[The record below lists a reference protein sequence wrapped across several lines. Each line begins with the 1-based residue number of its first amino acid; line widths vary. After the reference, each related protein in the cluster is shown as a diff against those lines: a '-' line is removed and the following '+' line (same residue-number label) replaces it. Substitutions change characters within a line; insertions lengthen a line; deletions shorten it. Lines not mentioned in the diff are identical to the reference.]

1 MKTTLVK
8 ERIDDLL
15 ISSIVAVGV
24 REGGT
29 VRDLDTLI
37 IDRET
42 ATQAIQKLVDE
53 ECIKARIERDNN
65 ARYVL
70 HSILSD
76 DVDSE
81 LDHSDIEA
89 LFEVRLTTT
98 ESPLKPVKGEEV

>member
-53 ECIKARIERDNN
+53 ECIKARIDCLKITHGHMHTGTNLN
-65 ARYVL
+65 DQYFIHNITML
-70 HSILSD
+70 
-76 DVDSE
+76 
-81 LDHSDIEA
+81 EA
-89 LFEVRLTTT
+89 QLRAT
-98 ESPLKPVKGEEV
+98 ESPLKPKKEGK

>member
-8 ERIDDLL
+8 EKIRQAVIDYKIEELRLNSQPSGSL
-15 ISSIVAVGV
+15 ISQHEQA
-24 REGGT
+24 
-29 VRDLDTLI
+29 L
-37 IDRET
+37 ET

-98 ESPLKPVKGEEV
+98 ESPLKPVKEDI